1 MSTFGESGKNAIKLT
16 KGSADGFLFHVAPLM
31 SNSFNF
37 EHVKRK
43 MSKTNNKTTTITTT
57 TKHALARVI
66 AKILSIA
73 DKS

>member
-43 MSKTNNKTTTITTT
+43 MSKTNKTTTITTT